1 MTEASP
7 YLLERLLKLIE
18 SSKTL
23 LAETSTAERKEV
35 SKTQLDEYKEIL
47 DKSLKKFEDI
57 IKKYQNDAE
66 IKKLFEE
73 FLTFYEER
81 SSYKLEGELKK
92 LDHFIHDLK
101 HLIDW
106 RIIEGASGRTL
117 GKKSYRSLIGDREK
131 RGGV

>member
-1 MTEASP
+1 LTEASP
-7 YLLERLLKLIE
+7 YLLERLLELIE
-18 SSKTL
+18 SSRTL
-23 LAETSTAERKEV
+23 LTEASRADKKEV
-35 SKTQLDEYKEIL
+35 SETQLDEYKEML

-57 IKKYQNDAE
+57 IKKYQNDDE
-66 IKKLFEE
+66 IKKLFEG
-73 FLTFYEER
+73 FLTFCEER

-92 LDHFIHDLK
+92 LDQFIHDLK